1 MEPELTPLQ
10 PVARAGDAGFS
21 LIELMIVITV
31 LSVLSV
37 AAGFAVGRPEGRG
50 ESDAQ
55 AFAAAYETLR
65 LQAILERHPHALALT
80 DRGWTPL
87 VPDLAASRGWQV
99 SGSERPLRGVWR
111 TGASGAPLRPA
122 IEDAAAQADLVFLP
136 DGQTTPVD
144 LRFIARAGVTRCSGD
159 GWGGLACRP
168 E

>member
-10 PVARAGDAGFS
+10 PAARAGDAGFS

-111 TGASGAPLRPA
+111 TGARGAPLRPA
-122 IEDAAAQADLVFLP
+122 
-136 DGQTTPVD
+136 GQTTPVD